1 MSQICDGS
9 RNLNLLFTL
18 PGILFLWL
26 FSQPL
31 PFHHKILPPQ
41 ITTLSPYSKLY
52 PIPPSPWEHTCHLVL
67 FPPHHYSL
75 SKNKSY
81 LLLFL
86 PPHTHTHPAPCDTG
100 FTEAHFQVH
109 AFLLDQQNHF
119 TVWCNWHLRM
129 NEWVT
134 THSSWIRRHFWAVS
148 SVASIH
154 ISDSWDKAILIA
166 GP

>member
-86 PPHTHTHPAPCDTG
+86 PTHTHTHTLPHVT
-100 FTEAHFQVH
+100 QVSRKPISKCTP
-109 AFLLDQQNHF
+109 FFWINKTISPYDV
-119 TVWCNWHLRM
+119 TDIWEWM
-129 NEWVT
+129 NEWLRT
-134 THSSWIRRHFWAVS
+134 ALGLGD
-148 SVASIH
+148 
-154 ISDSWDKAILIA
+154 ISGLSPVLLLFTSLIL
-166 GP
+166 GTKPFS